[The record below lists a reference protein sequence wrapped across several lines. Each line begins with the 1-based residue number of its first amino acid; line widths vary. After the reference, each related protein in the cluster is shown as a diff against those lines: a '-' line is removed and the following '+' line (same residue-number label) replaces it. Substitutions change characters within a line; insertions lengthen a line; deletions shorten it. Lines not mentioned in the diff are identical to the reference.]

1 MGISKTNRNFTSVQ
15 TMMAEVVN
23 SLLDSGAFVAESV
36 NDATGVLTVDS
47 NLKNVMLKA
56 TDVIDPLAIDESDT
70 TNPNYSK
77 RQPWNLYIEC
87 GDANINEDGDVDGRS
102 PGFINIYALT
112 STNYTSDS
120 GEVEI
125 AVNHYA
131 RDGAELGRSGL
142 LSIGSLEHTIL
153 QRAVQPIGAGVATD
167 RVNLE
172 RESVRTWRYEY
183 WDIDTSRVS
192 PKASPISYQL
202 CTTDHGIMFM
212 MWAESFDKEGDK
224 CFWFNLQRMVDKTG
238 TVITEGKSPL
248 FCVFSQNGG
257 GGKDV
262 NTPEEFGIQHFIVR
276 ESDINAPTFP
286 ISSVIDKADSTRI
299 INSVQQVSKG
309 EESSFTLNFPRG
321 LNTHRYSYPHELD
334 MFVTTSADSV
344 SQYTDV
350 EVTAY
355 EEETPRKYRAMN
367 ANFDNN
373 TGMRVLML
381 IEGPTITPEDSD
393 VSA

>member
-1 MGISKTNRNFTSVQ
+1 MGISKTSRNFTSVQ
-15 TMMAEVVN
+15 KLIAEAVN
-23 SLLDSGAFVAESV
+23 TLITSGAFVAESV
-36 NDATGVLTVDS
+36 NGSTSLLTVDDTVRS
-47 NLKNVMLKA
+47 VLLRA
-56 TDVIDPLAIDESDT
+56 TDVVDPLAIEESDSS
-70 TNPNYSK
+70 NPNFNK

-87 GDANINEDGDVDGRS
+87 GDANLNEDGDKTKD
-102 PGFINIYALT
+102 PGFVDIYALT
-112 STNYTSDS
+112 PTNFTMEGGKVEVATS
-120 GEVEI
+120 
-125 AVNHYA
+125 HYSA
-131 RDGAELGRSGL
+131 MGMELGKSGML
-142 LSIGSLEHTIL
+142 VIGSLLKSSRNGTKQPMGPGVESTRY
-153 QRAVQPIGAGVATD
+153 RAATD
-167 RVNLE
+167 MNH
-172 RESVRTWRYEY
+172 TWRYEF
-183 WDIDTSRVS
+183 WDFDTSKID
-192 PKASPISYQL
+192 PKSAPMSYQL
-202 CTTDHGIMFM
+202 SVTDHGVMFM

-224 CFWFNLQRMVDKTG
+224 SFWFNIQRMVDKKG
-238 TVITEGKSPL
+238 AVIVDGKSPL

-262 NTPEEFGIQHFIVR
+262 NTPEEFGIQHFVVR
-276 ESDINAPTFP
+276 ESDINAPTVP
-286 ISSVIDKADSTRI
+286 TSSVIDKADSTRI

-334 MFVTTSADSV
+334 MLVTTSADSV

-381 IEGPTITPEDSD
+381 VEGPTITPEA
-393 VSA
+393 V

>member
-36 NDATGVLTVDS
+36 NGATGVLTVDS

-56 TDVIDPLAIDESDT
+56 TDVIDPLAISESDT
-70 TNPNYSK
+70 TNPNFDV

-87 GDANINEDGDVDGRS
+87 GDANINEDGDVDASS
-102 PGFINIYALT
+102 PGFVNIYALT
-112 STNYTSDS
+112 PTNYTSDD

-142 LSIGSLEHTIL
+142 LSIGSLEYTTL
-153 QRAVQPIGAGVATD
+153 LGSVQPVGPNVSSD
-167 RVNLE
+167 RIDFSRDKVN
-172 RESVRTWRYEY
+172 TWRYEF
-183 WDIDTSRVS
+183 WDIDTSRIS
-192 PKASPISYQL
+192 PKSAPISYQL
-202 CTTDHGIMFM
+202 ATSDHGLMFM
-212 MWAESFDKEGDK
+212 MWAESFDKQGDK
-224 CFWFNLQRMVDKTG
+224 CFWFNIQRMVDKAGEVVT
-238 TVITEGKSPL
+238 TGKSPL

-257 GGKDV
+257 GGDDV
-262 NTPEEFGIQHFIVR
+262 NVPEEHGIQHFVVR
-276 ESDINAPTFP
+276 ESDVNAPTIP
-286 ISSVIDKADSTRI
+286 TSSVVDKADSTRI

-344 SQYTDV
+344 SQYTEV
-350 EVTAY
+350 EVSAY

-381 IEGPTITPEDSD
+381 IEGPTVTPEE
-393 VSA
+393 A

>member
-36 NDATGVLTVDS
+36 NGDTGVLTVDS
-47 NLKNVMLKA
+47 SIKNVMLKA
-56 TDVIDPLAIDESDT
+56 TDVIDPLAIAESDT
-70 TNPNYSK
+70 TNPNFDA

-87 GDANINEDGDVDGRS
+87 GDANVNEDGDVDGRS

-112 STNYTSDS
+112 PTNFTSDS
-120 GEVEI
+120 GEIEV
-125 AVNHYA
+125 AVNYYA
-131 RDGAELGRSGL
+131 AQGLEIGKSGFLGIESRMKTTAL
-142 LSIGSLEHTIL
+142 MPK
-153 QRAVQPIGAGVATD
+153 QPYGKNIDALRHPVGTP
-167 RVNLE
+167 VN
-172 RESVRTWRYEY
+172 TWRYEY
-183 WDIDTSRVS
+183 WDLDTSKIS
-192 PKASPISYQL
+192 PKSAPISYQL
-202 CTTDHGIMFM
+202 VTSDHGIMFM

-224 CFWFNLQRMVDKTG
+224 CFWFNIQRMVDKAGAVVTTG
-238 TVITEGKSPL
+238 KAPL

-257 GGKDV
+257 GGDDV
-262 NTPEEFGIQHFIVR
+262 NSPDIYGIQHFVVR
-276 ESDINAPTFP
+276 ESDINAPTIP
-286 ISSVIDKADSTRI
+286 ISSVIDQADSTRI

-334 MFVTTSADSV
+334 LFVTTSADSV
-344 SQYTDV
+344 SQYTEV
-350 EVTAY
+350 EVSAY
-355 EEETPRKYRAMN
+355 DEETPRKYRAMN

-381 IEGPTITPEDSD
+381 IEGPSVTPEE
-393 VSA
+393 A